1 MFFRSGI
8 GATGAMG
15 ARDLRDPGD
24 LGGVR
29 TTATFFTCC
38 PGVLARLAGDLG
50 VAGLLQ
56 PLRSGVLG
64 DSAEERQRK
73 FHMLNTGTNVSG
85 LYALC
90 LSIIHFIFHLC
101 THLTY

>member
-1 MFFRSGI
+1 MFSVEPILDLTFFRSGK

-15 ARDLRDPGD
+15 ARDLREPGD

-38 PGVLARLAGDLG
+38 PGVLQRLAGDFG

-64 DSAEERQRK
+64 DSAAGK
-73 FHMLNTGTNVSG
+73 S
-85 LYALC
+85 C
-90 LSIIHFIFHLC
+90 
-101 THLTY
+101 